1 MNKIISIS
9 IIALVVIS
17 SIVIIYFYLNQET
30 EEDYEEALLEFKQ
43 QVRDDLKK
51 FNMIQRIRNDQ
62 GILEP
67 KTNFTKIER
76 LSHYQTF
83 VTPAH
88 PAVANYIQS
97 EGLTGFVDA
106 YNAAVSWT
114 WVSDSTMHGV
124 SEKWLKPRDF
134 ILNTPNKTLY
144 PRNPVDG
151 MASDCE
157 SQAYTLVSLMEA
169 LGVSKDDVRVCIG
182 LVDFGSGSG
191 GHAWVQVYSGSK
203 WYELEATSGPY
214 WDDDEGK
221 LVTSSGADINYFKTR
236 PYPVEEYWAFF
247 NDIYYYNPD
256 NGVKSSNLPSHWL
269 TTEKHFK
276 FSELQA
282 ANKNLSKLKSQS

>member
-1 MNKIISIS
+1 MKKIIAFT
-9 IIALVVIS
+9 IASLVFIS
-17 SIVIIYFYLNQET
+17 SLVLLYFYVNQDT

-51 FNMIQRIRNDQ
+51 YNMIKRIQEDQ
-62 GILEP
+62 GIVEP

-76 LSHYQTF
+76 LSYYQTF
-83 VTPAH
+83 VTPSH
-88 PAVANYIQS
+88 PAVTGYINS
-97 EGLTGFVDA
+97 EGLTGVVDA
-106 YNAAVSWT
+106 YNTAVSWT

-124 SEKWLKPRDF
+124 SEKWLKPKDF
-134 ILNTPNKTLY
+134 IMYTPDKTLY
-144 PRNPVDG
+144 PNNPVNG

-157 SQAYTLVSLMEA
+157 SQAYTLVSLLEA
-169 LGVSKDDVRVCIG
+169 LGVSKDNVRVCIG

-191 GHAWVQVYSGSK
+191 GHAWVQVYSGGK

-214 WDDDEGK
+214 WDDDQEK
-221 LVTSSGADINYFKTR
+221 LVTSAGADINYFKTR

-256 NGVKSSNLPSHWL
+256 SGVQSSNLPSHWF

-276 FSELQA
+276 LSELRA
-282 ANKNLSKLKSQS
+282 ANQNSAKVKSQS